1 MANSSTDDSNGAD
14 AKVFGEGIKDDAVL
28 ETFGYEQELKRTFGV
43 VGMIG
48 FSFSIVTCWTALS
61 GVLIVGVE
69 SGGPPVMIW
78 SWVGVCAVSLAV
90 AYSMAE
96 MCSAYPV
103 AGGQYSWVFI
113 LAPKRWARGLSY
125 VCGWFMLIG
134 ILAMGAVNNFICANF
149 ILGMANLSNP
159 NYTIER
165 WHTVLVTYLICTL
178 ATLSNIF
185 LPHLLNRISKAI
197 LLWNI
202 CSFLACTIT
211 ILATNTD
218 KQPASFVF
226 SSFQNTTGFPAS
238 YAAILGILQSAFGMC
253 CYDAPAHM
261 TEEIH
266 DARKQAPRAIVLSVW
281 LGGVTGFVFLIAL
294 CFCMGS
300 VEATA
305 ASTTGVPVIAIFH
318 HSTQSVPAA
327 CALTSL
333 ITVIGLVCANSLTA
347 EGGRAVYAFARDR
360 GLPFSGAVGAVHPT
374 LRVPV
379 GAILVTAV
387 VQAAFDSIYFGT
399 VTGFNT
405 VISIATEG
413 FYVSYAIPL
422 FVRILA
428 RLDPTSKPLV
438 APHYSL
444 GPWGGLFAN
453 VVGFVY
459 LAFAVITFNFPTVD
473 PVDRENMNYT
483 SAAVGVVMIIAA
495 GTWVTTGRKQYSGPE
510 MEAKGVVVEGVERE
524 AEAETEAEE
533 SGGQEKMAAR

>member
-1 MANSSTDDSNGAD
+1 MAATAET
-14 AKVFGEGIKDDAVL
+14 KVFDENVADDAVL
-28 ETFGYEQELKRTFGV
+28 EKFGYEPELKRTFGML
-43 VGMIG
+43 GMIG

-103 AGGQYSWVFI
+103 AGGQYSWVAI

-134 ILAMGAVNNFICANF
+134 ILAMGAVNNFIGANF
-149 ILGMANLSNP
+149 LLGMANLTHP
-159 NYTIER
+159 EYTIER
-165 WHTVLVTYLICTL
+165 WHTVLVTYLICSL

-202 CSFLACTIT
+202 CSFFVCFIT
-211 ILATNTD
+211 ILATND
-218 KQPASFVF
+218 HKQSASFVF
-226 SSFQNTTGFPAS
+226 SDFQNSTGFNKS
-238 YAAILGILQSAFGMC
+238 YTAILGILQSAFGMC

-261 TEEIH
+261 TEEIK
-266 DARKQAPRAIVLSVW
+266 DARKQAPRAIVMSVW
-281 LGGVTGFVFLIAL
+281 LGFVTGFVFLISL

-300 VEATA
+300 IEETA
-305 ASTTGVPVIAIFH
+305 ASPTGVPVIAIFYN
-318 HSTQSVPAA
+318 STGSIGGAT
-327 CALTSL
+327 ALASL
-333 ITVIGLVCANSLTA
+333 ITVIVLVCANSLMA
-347 EGGRAVYAFARDR
+347 EGGRAVYAFARDQ
-360 GLPFSGAVGAVHPT
+360 VY
-374 LRVPV
+374 
-379 GAILVTAV
+379 AILVTGV
-387 VQAAFDSIYFGT
+387 VQAAFNSIYFGT

-422 FVRILA
+422 FVRILS
-428 RLDPTSKPLV
+428 RVMGEKRQQLEGP
-438 APHYSL
+438 YSL
-444 GPWGGLFAN
+444 GRWGLLAN

-459 LAFAVITFNFPTVD
+459 LAFAVITFNFPTVN
-473 PVDRENMNYT
+473 PVDEENMNYT
-483 SAAVGVVMIIAA
+483 SAAVGVVMVIAIV
-495 GTWVTTGRKQYSGPE
+495 TWFTTGRKHYSGPE
-510 MEAKGVVVEGVERE
+510 TGAVMEGVERK
-524 AEAETEAEE
+524 EE
-533 SGGQEKMAAR
+533 GAQVVADTDEEKKE